1 MLSKEILYMQMKLL
15 GIISV
20 LQGSTRQFLN
30 LPGAGGIIEKENT
43 SLHQVGFESMIS
55 MIVWP
60 RPTF

>member
-30 LPGAGGIIEKENT
+30 LPGGGLQNT

-60 RPTF
+60 RPTS